1 MNNQIL
7 NSYVENFCDQYDI
20 GVNKFLLFSTYQ
32 ICKKNKLDENML
44 IDSVVEGGGDGGFDS
59 IVILVDKKYIY
70 SLNEFNEYL
79 ESINENSKVELFF
92 IQTKETSGIKENAF
106 MKMKDAFQ
114 NLLVENHI
122 PENLKLQYNPILIE
136 KFELINEIIV
146 KSAPKTTNI
155 YFNIAY
161 AYTGRKNKD
170 SLSLGAK
177 NKMESIVS
185 IIVAK
190 TYVKK
195 ENISVEI
202 YDSTKLINVKDI
214 ANKSIQKDYI
224 IKYQTIFKMNY
235 CSNSENGFV
244 MNMSLKDYY
253 NLITQDNEILDE
265 LFEGNIRDFE
275 GQTVEVNKNIKDTLE
290 KVFNADFWWLNNG
303 VTMIVDSYSPLP
315 NDSAKVVNPIIVN
328 GLQTSYTIFNYFKE
342 NLDKL
347 EQENRNILLKIINTN
362 DINVADMI
370 ISSTN
375 RQNPVKP
382 AQLKAT
388 DPIQKDIEQIL
399 FNNGIYYERRK
410 NYYRNRGIDKHK
422 IVTLEN
428 LAQYLESIYYGN
440 CSGARNNPTSLLK
453 SDKLYKK
460 LFNEEIKPNIYTITS
475 KIALETLD
483 YLRKIKKNDADIFNK
498 KYSVS
503 LDIFKFYLMRMV
515 ALVLCDNNL
524 DNYLTIDLELI
535 NYDLVVNIVNYLE
548 SIVSKI
554 LEENDNI
561 INVSKSKELDNSIQ
575 KIDISKI
582 NGVLV

>member
-106 MKMKDAFQ
+106 MKMKDTFQ

-202 YDSTKLINVKDI
+202 YDSTKLIDI

>member
-202 YDSTKLINVKDI
+202 YDSTKLIDI

-375 RQNPVKP
+375 RQNSVKP

>member
-202 YDSTKLINVKDI
+202 YDSTKLIDI

-362 DINVADMI
+362 NINVADMI

>member
-202 YDSTKLINVKDI
+202 YDSTKLIDI

>member
-114 NLLVENHI
+114 NLLVENPI

-202 YDSTKLINVKDI
+202 YDSTKLIDI

-483 YLRKIKKNDADIFNK
+483 CLRKIKKNDADIFNK

>member
-202 YDSTKLINVKDI
+202 YDSTKLIDI

-503 LDIFKFYLMRMV
+503 LDIFNFYLMRMV

>member
-202 YDSTKLINVKDI
+202 YDSTKLIDI

-582 NGVLV
+582 KGVLV

>member
-177 NKMESIVS
+177 NKMEFIVS

-195 ENISVEI
+195 ENISVKI
-202 YDSTKLINVKDI
+202 YDSTKLIDI

>member
-79 ESINENSKVELFF
+79 ENLNENSKVELFF

-106 MKMKDAFQ
+106 MKMKDAFE
-114 NLLVENHI
+114 NLLVENPI

-136 KFELINEIIV
+136 KLELINEIIV

-161 AYTGRKNKD
+161 AYTGRQNKD

-177 NKMESIVS
+177 NKMEAIVS

-202 YDSTKLINVKDI
+202 YDSTKLIDI

-235 CSNSENGFV
+235 RSNSENGFV

-290 KVFNADFWWLNNG
+290 EVFNADFWWLNNG

-399 FNNGIYYERRK
+399 YNNGIYYERRK
-410 NYYRNRGIDKHK
+410 NYYRNRGVDKHK

-460 LFNEEIKPNIYTITS
+460 LFNEEIDPNIYTITS

-483 YLRKIKKNDADIFNK
+483 CLRKIKKNDADVFNK

-515 ALVLCDNNL
+515 ALVLCDNNVE
-524 DNYLTIDLELI
+524 NYLTIDLELI
-535 NYDLVVNIVNYLE
+535 NYDLVLNIVNYLE

-554 LEENDNI
+554 LEGNDNI

-575 KIDISKI
+575 QIDISNI
-582 NGVLV
+582 NEVLA

>member
-146 KSAPKTTNI
+146 KSAPKTNNI

-202 YDSTKLINVKDI
+202 YDSTKLIDI